1 MCDACAPAL
10 PPPADVDYEAM
21 FDAARPYY
29 QTEIVRG
36 IERFWYPPRE
46 DCPWCGSDELKRM
59 FAARDTTQG
68 KPGRFV
74 LNRCRT
80 CGHVFQNPCLNPDG
94 LSFYY
99 RDFYD
104 GIGRAAM
111 EAVFE
116 PRTEIYHSRARMVQP
131 FFSDR
136 APTRWLD
143 IGAGYGHFCRD
154 ATAIFPDTTFD
165 GLDQGQGV
173 LDAVEKGWIN
183 RAHQSWFPEL
193 ETELS
198 GRYEVI
204 SMFHYLEHV
213 LDIRTELDLTHR
225 VLPEGGYL
233 LIEVPNPESI
243 LRLLGRWWIQ
253 WFQPQHLHMPPLGN
267 LLAALTERNL
277 RPVAIEL
284 AEAHIPVDVLCAA
297 GAPFMAYAPHPG
309 APWLSAKRTRWR
321 EKRHELVW
329 SKLSPPFLKFG
340 YRADQWLDPIV
351 RRTGQANLYRVLAR
365 KDGPNPLAPAA
376 SHT

>member
-1 MCDACAPAL
+1 MCDTCAPSV
-10 PPPADVDYEAM
+10 PPPNVADYEAM

-29 QTEIVRG
+29 QAEIAKG
-36 IERFWYPPRE
+36 IDRFWYPPRR
-46 DCPWCGSDELKRM
+46 DCPWCASPDLKRM

-80 CGHVFQNPCLNPDG
+80 CGHVFQNPCLNPEG
-94 LSFYY
+94 LNFYY

-104 GIGRAAM
+104 GIGRATM
-111 EAVFE
+111 EAVFD
-116 PRTEIYHSRARMVQP
+116 PRTEIYQSRAKMLAP
-131 FFSDR
+131 FFG
-136 APTRWLD
+136 PGEEPKNWLD

-154 ATAIFPDTTFD
+154 AATVFPGTTFD

-183 RAHQSWFPEL
+183 HAHHSWFPDLEAEL
-193 ETELS
+193 T
-198 GRYEVI
+198 GRYDVI

-213 LDIRTELDLTHR
+213 LDIRSELDLTHR
-225 VLPEGGYL
+225 VMPDGGYL

-243 LRLLGRWWIQ
+243 LRVLGRWWIQ

-267 LLAALTERNL
+267 MLAALTERNL
-277 RPVAIEL
+277 RPVAVQL
-284 AEAHIPVDVLCAA
+284 AEAHIPVDMICAA

-309 APWLSAKRTRWR
+309 APWLTQPRTRWR

-329 SKLSPPFLKFG
+329 TKLSPPFLKFG
-340 YRADQWLDPIV
+340 FKADAWLDPII

-365 KDGPNPLAPAA
+365 KEGPNPLARVR
-376 SHT
+376 S